1 MATRT
6 AIIRPRAARGNAKQ
20 DFPPRPAVENIRF
33 LERLAYWLDN
43 AFRIPGLGWRFGLD
57 AVLDLIPG
65 IGDALG
71 TLASLVIFQ
80 AARRYG
86 VPRIAIV
93 RMALNI
99 GIDFIGGLLPLVGPL
114 FDAYWKAN
122 IWNVELLKR
131 HLAATPLEAQ
141 RARRS
146 DTLFVIAVMTLLIA
160 FMAGAAALAYVV
172 LAALIKLLF
181 HAG

>member
-1 MATRT
+1 MATRA
-6 AIIRPRAARGNAKQ
+6 AIIRPRPALTNAKQ
-20 DFPPRPAVENIRF
+20 NVPPRTAAEEDIRF

-43 AFRIPGLGWRFGLD
+43 AFRIPGLGWRFGVD
-57 AVLDLIPG
+57 ALLDLIPG

-71 TLASLVIFQ
+71 TLASLFIFQ
-80 AARRYG
+80 AARRCG

-99 GIDFIGGLLPLVGPL
+99 GIDFVGGLLPFVGPL

-122 IWNVELLKR
+122 VWNVALLKR
-131 HLAATPLEAQ
+131 YLAAPPVEAR

-146 DTLFVIAVMTLLIA
+146 DTLFVVVVMTVLIA
-160 FMAGAAALAYVV
+160 FMAGAAALAY
-172 LAALIKLLF
+172 LALP
-181 HAG
+181 HS

>member
-6 AIIRPRAARGNAKQ
+6 AIIRPRASVRTTQQNV
-20 DFPPRPAVENIRF
+20 PPHSAGEESIRY

-43 AFRIPGLGWRFGLD
+43 AFRVPGLGWRFGVD
-57 AVLDLIPG
+57 AILDLIPG

-71 TLASLVIFQ
+71 TLASLFIFQ
-80 AARRYG
+80 AARRCG
-86 VPRIAIV
+86 VPRIAIL

-99 GIDFIGGLLPLVGPL
+99 GIDFVGGLLPFAGPL

-122 IWNVELLKR
+122 VWNVALLKQ
-131 HLAATPLEAQ
+131 HLQATPVEAR

-146 DTLFVIAVMTLLIA
+146 DTLFVVVVLSLLIA
-160 FMAGAAALAYVV
+160 FMVGAAVLAYIAI
-172 LAALIKLLF
+172 AALVRWLF
-181 HAG
+181 